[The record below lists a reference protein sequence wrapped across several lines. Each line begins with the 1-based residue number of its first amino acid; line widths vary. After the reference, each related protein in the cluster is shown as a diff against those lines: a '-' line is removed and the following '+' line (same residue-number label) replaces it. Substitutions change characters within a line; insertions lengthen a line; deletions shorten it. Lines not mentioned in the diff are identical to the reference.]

1 MAQKP
6 GTPNPGSKAR
16 SGPAAQSAK
25 PQARARSERSERS
38 IWRTVF
44 IAATVLL
51 VGFAAAWVYLQRLDK
66 LKKQTA
72 YSKPIEVAAAVRN
85 QTMRLT
91 FAVRVTGA
99 DSEWIN
105 RNGTAIEAVM
115 KEAMTT
121 AQPQALTKPDVM
133 RQFEERVR
141 AAANAKLDTD
151 KVKEVVIT
159 DYLYTTLD

>member
-6 GTPNPGSKAR
+6 GTPTPSIKGR
-16 SGPAAQSAK
+16 TGPAAQSAK
-25 PQARARSERSERS
+25 PPARERS
-38 IWRTVF
+38 ILRTVL
-44 IAATVLL
+44 IAAMVLL

-99 DSEWIN
+99 DAEWIN

-121 AQPQALTKPDVM
+121 VQPQALTKPDVM
-133 RQFEERVR
+133 RQFEEHVR
-141 AAANAKLDTD
+141 SAANAKLDTD